1 MMAVDYVSQWV
12 EAIPTRTSEGRV
24 VIRFLEQNI
33 FCRYGCPRAIISD
46 GGAHFNNYQF
56 RNLLKRYG
64 VQHRMTTSYH
74 PQYNGQ
80 VENCNRE
87 IKKILKKICKFDGKD
102 WSRKIFDAL
111 WAYRT
116 AYKTPLGMSPF
127 RLVFGKACHLPVELE
142 HKAYWATRQL
152 NLSMDEAGKKRILDL
167 HELAET
173 RNEAYENSNIY
184 KAKMKAFHDKH
195 LRRREFHVNQKVWLY
210 NCRLRLFPG
219 KLKSRWDGPYIVV
232 EIFDCG
238 VVLLCDPK
246 TGQQFK
252 VNGQRLKPYL
262 ENEALQPPVEIGL
275 KEPGHSVDDPMQ
287 STPLT
292 N

>member
-1 MMAVDYVSQWV
+1 MAVDYVSRWV

-64 VQHRMTTSYH
+64 VQHRMTTPYH
-74 PQYNGQ
+74 PQSNGQ

-142 HKAYWATRQL
+142 HKAYWAT
-152 NLSMDEAGKKRILDL
+152 
-167 HELAET
+167 
-173 RNEAYENSNIY
+173 
-184 KAKMKAFHDKH
+184 
-195 LRRREFHVNQKVWLY
+195 
-210 NCRLRLFPG
+210 
-219 KLKSRWDGPYIVV
+219 
-232 EIFDCG
+232 
-238 VVLLCDPK
+238 
-246 TGQQFK
+246 
-252 VNGQRLKPYL
+252 
-262 ENEALQPPVEIGL
+262 
-275 KEPGHSVDDPMQ
+275 
-287 STPLT
+287 
-292 N
+292 